1 MKLSDTELV
10 SIGGTPGSGQES
22 QPNKPAGT
30 SLPELLPI
38 LGLSDIVVFPGMVV
52 PLVVASARGIRL
64 IDNVVAGDRF
74 VALVLQ
80 KEPTVEDPGPDQL
93 WRVGCLSRVARMLK
107 FPDNTVRVLVEG
119 LRRIRI
125 LSFESQEP
133 YLQGKYE
140 VLKEVSE
147 DSLEVVA
154 LVRNLR
160 DRFAEVIDLSPALV
174 EQVKVAAMNIE
185 DPGRLADLV
194 AANLNLSL
202 EERQRLLEAINV
214 KERLRLLLPL
224 VSRELEVLKLGSK
237 IQKEVSSSMS
247 KSQRDYFLREQLR
260 AIQRELGEGESGGEI
275 ENLQELINK
284 AELPEEPRKVAQRE
298 LDRLRQI
305 PPAVAE
311 YTVIR
316 NYLDWIVNLPW
327 SKSTRDKLDIDAAER
342 LLNKHHYGLEKVKER
357 LLEYLA
363 VLKLKGQIR
372 GPILCLVGPPG
383 VGKTSLARSVAD
395 ALGRKFVRI
404 SLGGMRDEAEI
415 RGHRRTYVGA
425 LPGRIIQSLRR
436 VEVNNPV
443 MLLDELDKIGSD
455 FRGDPAAA
463 LLEVLDPEQNSAFID
478 HYIDLPFD
486 LSRVLFITTANW
498 LDPIH
503 PALRDR
509 LEVIEIPSYTLEEKV
524 QIARRHLVPKQRE
537 EHGLPPKSFVLPVA
551 TLRCLIRDYTRE
563 AGVRQLD
570 RELAAIMRKIARR
583 QSTSRVSRPPKV
595 IRPTDLAG
603 LLGPAKFLP
612 EKAEARL
619 ECGIATGLAWTP
631 FGGEIL
637 YVEATRM
644 PGSGKLT
651 LTGSLGDVM
660 KESAQAAL
668 SYLRSQATAL
678 GLPEIQI
685 DKQEIHI
692 HVPAGATP
700 KDGPSAGLTIAAA
713 LASLF
718 SQRPISPHIA
728 MTGEISLRGRVLP
741 VGGIKEK
748 VLAAAR
754 AGIKELI
761 LPGPNKKDWNE
772 VPPEVRSKLK
782 VHFVD
787 RISDAIALVLG
798 RPRSVESRRDGHPNR
813 RSKPVRKSPR
823 QPAATPP
830 GMS

>member
-10 SIGGTPGSGQES
+10 SIGGTPGGGQEN
-22 QPNKPAGT
+22 QPNKPSGT

-80 KEPTVEDPGPDQL
+80 KEATVEDPGPDQL

-119 LRRIRI
+119 LRRIQI

-202 EERQRLLEAINV
+202 EERQRLLEAVNV
-214 KERLRLLLPL
+214 KDRLRLLLPL

-260 AIQRELGEGESGGEI
+260 AIQRELGEGESGSEI

-327 SKSTRDKLDIDAAER
+327 SRSTQDKLDIDAAER

-537 EHGLPPKSFVLPVA
+537 EHGLPQKSFALPVA

-570 RELAAIMRKIARR
+570 RELSAIMRKIARR

-595 IRPTDLAG
+595 IRPADLAS

-612 EKAEARL
+612 EKAEAKL

-637 YVEATRM
+637 YIEATRM
-644 PGSGKLT
+644 PGAGKLT

-718 SQRPISPHIA
+718 SQRPISPYIA

-772 VPPEVRSKLK
+772 VPPEVRSKLR

-798 RPRSVESRRDGHPNR
+798 KPRSVEGRRDGHPNR
-813 RSKPVRKSPR
+813 RSKSVPKSPS
-823 QPAATPP
+823 QPAAMPT

>member
-1 MKLSDTELV
+1 MKLADKEFV
-10 SIGGTPGSGQES
+10 SISGTPGDGQES
-22 QPNKPAGT
+22 QTAKPPGN

-38 LGLSDIVVFPGMVV
+38 LGLSDIVIFPGMVV
-52 PLVVASARGIRL
+52 PLVVATPKSIKL

-74 VALVLQ
+74 VGLVLQ
-80 KEPTVEDPGPDQL
+80 KQADVEDPGPDEL

-125 LSFESQEP
+125 LSFESHEP
-133 YLQGKYE
+133 YLVGRYE
-140 VLKEVSE
+140 VLKEISE

-154 LVRNLR
+154 LTRSVR

-174 EQVKVAAMNIE
+174 EQVKIAAMNIE

-202 EERQRLLEAINV
+202 EERQRLLEAVNV

-224 VSRELEVLKLGSK
+224 LSRELEVLKLGSK
-237 IQKEVSSSMS
+237 IQKEVSSSMT
-247 KSQRDYFLREQLR
+247 KTQRDYFLREQLR
-260 AIQRELGEGESGGEI
+260 AIQRELGEGEIASELD
-275 ENLQELINK
+275 NLQELINQSG
-284 AELPEEPRKVAQRE
+284 LPEEPRKVAQRE

-316 NYLDWIVNLPW
+316 NYLDWILHLPW
-327 SKSTRDKLDIDAAER
+327 SRSTNDKLDIEEAER

-357 LLEYLA
+357 LLEFLA
-363 VLKLKGQIR
+363 VLKLRGQIK

-436 VEVNNPV
+436 AESNNPV
-443 MLLDELDKIGSD
+443 MLLDELDKMGSD

-463 LLEVLDPEQNSAFID
+463 LLEVLDPEQNSAFVD

-509 LEVIEIPSYTLEEKV
+509 LEVIEIPSYTLEEKI

-537 EHGLPPKSFVLPVA
+537 EHGLPAGAFKLPTA

-570 RELAAIMRKIARR
+570 RELAAIMRKIAKRY
-583 QSTSRVSRPPKV
+583 SGSRGPQAPRIISPEDLVS
-595 IRPTDLAG
+595 
-603 LLGPAKFLP
+603 LLGPARFTP
-612 EKAEARL
+612 ERTETKL

-644 PGSGKLT
+644 PGTGKLT
-651 LTGSLGDVM
+651 LTGSLGEVM
-660 KESAQAAL
+660 KESALAAL
-668 SYLRSQATAL
+668 SYLRSQAAAL
-678 GLPEIQI
+678 G
-685 DKQEIHI
+685 
-692 HVPAGATP
+692 
-700 KDGPSAGLTIAAA
+700 
-713 LASLF
+713 
-718 SQRPISPHIA
+718 
-728 MTGEISLRGRVLP
+728 
-741 VGGIKEK
+741 
-748 VLAAAR
+748 
-754 AGIKELI
+754 
-761 LPGPNKKDWNE
+761 
-772 VPPEVRSKLK
+772 
-782 VHFVD
+782 
-787 RISDAIALVLG
+787 
-798 RPRSVESRRDGHPNR
+798 
-813 RSKPVRKSPR
+813 
-823 QPAATPP
+823 
-830 GMS
+830 

>member
-10 SIGGTPGSGQES
+10 SIGGTPGGGQDN
-22 QPNKPAGT
+22 QPNKPSGT

-80 KEPTVEDPGPDQL
+80 KEATVEDPGPDQL

-119 LRRIRI
+119 LRRIQI

-202 EERQRLLEAINV
+202 EERQRLLEAVNV
-214 KERLRLLLPL
+214 KDRLRLLLPL

-260 AIQRELGEGESGGEI
+260 AIQRELGEGESGSEI

-327 SKSTRDKLDIDAAER
+327 SRSTQDKLDIDAAER

-415 RGHRRTYVGA
+415 RGHRRTY
-425 LPGRIIQSLRR
+425 
-436 VEVNNPV
+436 
-443 MLLDELDKIGSD
+443 
-455 FRGDPAAA
+455 
-463 LLEVLDPEQNSAFID
+463 
-478 HYIDLPFD
+478 
-486 LSRVLFITTANW
+486 
-498 LDPIH
+498 
-503 PALRDR
+503 
-509 LEVIEIPSYTLEEKV
+509 
-524 QIARRHLVPKQRE
+524 
-537 EHGLPPKSFVLPVA
+537 
-551 TLRCLIRDYTRE
+551 
-563 AGVRQLD
+563 
-570 RELAAIMRKIARR
+570 
-583 QSTSRVSRPPKV
+583 
-595 IRPTDLAG
+595 
-603 LLGPAKFLP
+603 
-612 EKAEARL
+612 
-619 ECGIATGLAWTP
+619 
-631 FGGEIL
+631 
-637 YVEATRM
+637 
-644 PGSGKLT
+644 
-651 LTGSLGDVM
+651 
-660 KESAQAAL
+660 
-668 SYLRSQATAL
+668 
-678 GLPEIQI
+678 
-685 DKQEIHI
+685 
-692 HVPAGATP
+692 
-700 KDGPSAGLTIAAA
+700 
-713 LASLF
+713 
-718 SQRPISPHIA
+718 
-728 MTGEISLRGRVLP
+728 
-741 VGGIKEK
+741 
-748 VLAAAR
+748 
-754 AGIKELI
+754 
-761 LPGPNKKDWNE
+761 
-772 VPPEVRSKLK
+772 
-782 VHFVD
+782 
-787 RISDAIALVLG
+787 
-798 RPRSVESRRDGHPNR
+798 
-813 RSKPVRKSPR
+813 
-823 QPAATPP
+823 
-830 GMS
+830 